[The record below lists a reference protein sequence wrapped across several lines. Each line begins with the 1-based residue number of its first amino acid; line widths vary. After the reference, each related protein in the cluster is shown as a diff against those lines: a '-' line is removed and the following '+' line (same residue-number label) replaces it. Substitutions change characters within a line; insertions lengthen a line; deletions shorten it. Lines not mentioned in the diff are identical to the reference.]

1 MSVQSNESAVASD
14 HVVCVMGALR
24 RYAALIVVV
33 GLVCGIGGG
42 ILGKKTTA
50 ATSTAQLLVAQTPI
64 RETYNPSR
72 EPLTYSAEYSAI
84 ARMISGEIGVK
95 TAEAVFTSDEV
106 MAETYKQLKGAEKLT
121 DVPDTLN
128 KLRSALTFEIV
139 VDKDTPQDV
148 EYSPLVLL
156 HASASNPRDAAVMVN
171 TWADVCVRAA
181 EEFQRVRQEPSV
193 TKLAATEQDLNAR
206 IAALEEQL
214 VSGGDEAAAASVR
227 LRGELTTL
235 RAVVADV
242 RSKLE
247 YAKIGR
253 DLALRGVYVLNYG
266 AEWAMPRYRRA
277 ILFGVAGGFWGLVL
291 GAALAVG
298 YSLVRRPAEG
308 R

>member
-106 MAETYKQLKGAEKLT
+106 MAETYKQLKGAGKLT
-121 DVPDTLN
+121 DVPATLN

-171 TWADVCVRAA
+171 TWADVCVSAA

-193 TKLAATEQDLNAR
+193 TKLAATEEELNAR
-206 IAALEEQL
+206 MAALEAQL
-214 VSGGDEAAAASVR
+214 ASGDEAAGASAR

-242 RSKLE
+242 RAKHE

-253 DLALRGVYVLNYG
+253 DLAVRGVYVLNYG

-291 GAALAVG
+291 GAVLAVG